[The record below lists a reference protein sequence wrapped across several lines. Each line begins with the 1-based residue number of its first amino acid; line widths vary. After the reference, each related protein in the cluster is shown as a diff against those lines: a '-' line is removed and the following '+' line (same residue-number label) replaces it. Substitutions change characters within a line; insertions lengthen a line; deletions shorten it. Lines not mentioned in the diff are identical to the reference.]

1 MLTSTLFLDALNL
14 SGYLYFMKR
23 FQFKQYNVQKAVIVA
38 VLYLLLVFSLAYF
51 LLGGINGMSDK
62 VNSMGS
68 AKGAGFVVGIA
79 VIAPLFVI
87 LRFLNPSVTVDIDD
101 RKMTIRQKGK
111 QDMMIHFNAIDRL
124 ELNVKNVNRL
134 DIYDKQNNL
143 LVHLQPNSQ
152 PQILQPIINDIV
164 TATGFHAIRGSRKLM
179 GNKIDTLL
187 YSNRAV
193 SVTSVH

>member
-1 MLTSTLFLDALNL
+1 M
-14 SGYLYFMKR
+14 
-23 FQFKQYNVQKAVIVA
+23 
-38 VLYLLLVFSLAYF
+38 AYF
-51 LLGGINGMSDK
+51 LFGGINGMADK
-62 VNSMGS
+62 VNGMGS
-68 AKGAGFVVGIA
+68 AKGAGFVVGIV
-79 VIAPLFVI
+79 VIAPLFVL
-87 LRFLNPSVTVDIDD
+87 LRFLNPVVTVDIDD

-143 LVHLQPNSQ
+143 LVHLQPNDQ
-152 PQILQPIINDIV
+152 PQILQPIIGDIV
-164 TATGFHAIRGSRKLM
+164 KVTGFHAIRGSRKIM

-193 SVTSVH
+193 SAAPVH

>member
-1 MLTSTLFLDALNL
+1 MKTYHLKQHSIPRSITIAIIYLIVIFAL
-14 SGYLYFMKR
+14 SSF
-23 FQFKQYNVQKAVIVA
+23 FF
-38 VLYLLLVFSLAYF
+38 
-51 LLGGINGMSDK
+51 GGINGMADK

-79 VIAPLFVI
+79 VIAPLFI
-87 LRFLNPSVTVDIDD
+87 LLRFLNPTVTVDIDD

-111 QDMMIHFNAIDRL
+111 QDLLIHFNAIDRL

-143 LVHLQPNSQ
+143 LVYLQPNNQ
-152 PQILQPIINDIV
+152 PQILQPIIRNIV
-164 TATGFHAIRGSRKLM
+164 NATGFHVIRGSRKIM

-187 YSNRAV
+187 YSNRAA
-193 SVTSVH
+193 STAPVH